1 MAQAKPSVA
10 TTGGRRIIERPR
22 LLKLLDDTTAR
33 TILLI
38 APAGYGKTTLARQWV
53 EGQTGAHWYTAR
65 AGSAD
70 IAQLVMGLAEALDPA
85 VSGLHEYASQLVR
98 AMPNPTLN
106 AAEIAEGIANFGGDL
121 VAVTIVVDDHHVI
134 AENETASAMLR
145 TLQERL
151 GFRLVVTSRLRPT
164 WATARL
170 QMYGELLEL
179 GSDELALTEEEALEV
194 LGETARRN
202 ADLVA
207 RARGWPAVVSL
218 AAQANTAQ
226 SSPTDD
232 TASTLFRF
240 FAEELFHATN
250 PTLQEQLIT
259 LALLPR
265 LSKALVEA
273 ALKSDPQPIID
284 QAIECGFANP
294 NGDAAELHP
303 LVRDYLLTKLRAL
316 DGRTERV
323 RLAVQLSLDQS
334 LWDHAFELV
343 ARFDAPD
350 LLDLLIE
357 ASFKSLVSS
366 GRIATLEEIGR
377 YAHVSAGHVSP
388 LVELIDAEL
397 AFRNGLFSQAEAL
410 GARAARQLGEG
421 HAFTSHAWWIA
432 GQGAQLSMEDDKAS
446 DCFDRA
452 RETAEDEEDLREAL
466 WGLTITYCQT
476 EDAAASDIVKQLLER
491 RDRSPVDLVRATAA
505 EIHLQRVIG
514 SSQAVSPDEATHVLA
529 EVGDPR
535 IRTSFTNVV
544 LYYFILR
551 GEYDEAS
558 AVAEEMHTIADA
570 YQLNWVLPHAH
581 WALAA
586 TAIGRRQFGI
596 ANNWLRRAEQ
606 AADELRF
613 GPVLLNSSCLRARM
627 FLALQQPEAA
637 RSALN
642 VDETIPVNRG
652 MRGEFLAV
660 KALTL
665 AVLNQEHESR
675 ELVDE
680 ALNLS
685 HCVEPRAYS
694 ACALAVLAQ
703 RRGESPNDVANALG
717 VVDQLGWDAL
727 VSAVRAWPPLLSAL
741 FDVQSSQPLLVAA
754 LRRSYDYDLA
764 RKVGID
770 LGRRPRH
777 PGMINALSPR
787 EGEILE
793 LVRQGFTNA
802 EISRALFISES
813 TVKVHVRHIL
823 EKTGARSRTEAATAL

>member
-1 MAQAKPSVA
+1 MAQASQPIVA

-22 LLKLLDDTTAR
+22 LLKLLDEASAR

-38 APAGYGKTTLARQWV
+38 APAGYGKTTLARQWA
-53 EGQTGAHWYTAR
+53 ERESGAYWYTAR

-85 VSGLHEYASQLVR
+85 VAGLHEYVSQLVR
-98 AMPNPTLN
+98 AMPNPTQN
-106 AAEIAEGIANFGGDL
+106 ATEIAEGIANFAGDL
-121 VAVTIVVDDHHVI
+121 SAMTIVIDDHHVV

-179 GSDELALTEEEALEV
+179 GSDELALTDEEAIEV

-202 ADLVA
+202 ADLVE

-218 AAQANTAQ
+218 AAQANTAR
-226 SSPTDD
+226 SPTDD

-240 FAEELFHATN
+240 FAEELFHATS

-265 LSKALVEA
+265 LSRELVEA
-273 ALKSDPQPIID
+273 TLGGDPQPVID
-284 QAIECGFANP
+284 QSIECGFASP
-294 NGDAAELHP
+294 SGDSAELHP
-303 LVRDYLLTKLRAL
+303 LVRDYLLTKLLVL
-316 DGRTERV
+316 DDKAERI
-323 RLAVQLSLDQS
+323 RFAVELSMDQG

-343 ARFDAPD
+343 ARFDATD
-350 LLDLLIE
+350 LLDPLIE

-366 GRIATLEEIGR
+366 GRIATLEAIAR
-377 YAHVSAGHVSP
+377 FAHVSAGYVSP

-397 AFRNGLFSQAEAL
+397 AFRNGLFSRAEAVA
-410 GARAARQLGEG
+410 ARAAKQLSNT
-421 HAFTSHAWWIA
+421 HAFSSHAWWIA
-432 GQGAQLSMEDDKAS
+432 GQGAQLSFDDDKAS
-446 DCFDRA
+446 LYFDHA
-452 RETAEDEEDLREAL
+452 KEAAADDEDLREAL
-466 WGLTITYCQT
+466 WGLTITHCQS
-476 EDAAASDIVKQLLER
+476 ESPSASNIVSQLLDR
-491 RDRSPVDLVRATAA
+491 RDRSPVDLIRATAA
-505 EIHLQRVIG
+505 EIHLERIVG
-514 SSQAVSPDEATHVLA
+514 SSRAINVDEAIHAL
-529 EVGDPR
+529 EDVGDPR
-535 IRTSFTNVV
+535 IRTSFMNAT
-544 LYYFILR
+544 LYYSILR
-551 GEYDEAS
+551 GHYDEAS
-558 AVAEEMHTIADA
+558 EIAEEMRVVADA
-570 YQLNWVLPHAH
+570 FQLNWARPHAH

-586 TAIGRRQFGI
+586 IALGRRQFGV
-596 ANNWLRRAEQ
+596 ANNWLRRVEQ

-613 GPVLLNSSCLRARM
+613 GPLILNSSCLRARM

-637 RSALN
+637 WSALT
-642 VDETIPVNRG
+642 VDETMAVNRG

-665 AVLNQEHESR
+665 AVLNRDSESR
-675 ELVDE
+675 ELANE
-680 ALNLS
+680 ALALTN
-685 HCVEPRAYS
+685 CPEARAYS
-694 ACALAVLAQ
+694 ACARAVLVQ
-703 RRGESPNDVANALG
+703 RRGASHDAVTNTLG
-717 VVDQLGWDAL
+717 VVDPLGWDAL
-727 VSAVRAWPPLLSAL
+727 ISGVRAWPPLLSAL
-741 FDVQSSQPLLVAA
+741 SEVRTNQPSLAAA

-764 RKVGID
+764 RRVGIG

-777 PGMINALSPR
+777 AGVINTLSPR

-793 LVRQGFTNA
+793 LIRQGFTNA
-802 EISRALFISES
+802 EIARALFISES